1 MNDPTLDKA
10 ATRIQASYRG
20 YKTRKDL
27 GSASTQDQQQNS
39 SNIQEEDDN
48 AHDKSR
54 TSIFNKF
61 LLIFYFFIFIS

>member
-27 GSASTQDQQQNS
+27 GSAGTQDQQQNS
-39 SNIQEEDDN
+39 SNTQEEY
-48 AHDKSR
+48 DKSR
-54 TSIFNKF
+54 TSIVNKF
-61 LLIFYFFIFIS
+61 ILILFFYFH